1 MTQSVTGPIII
12 LGGGGHARVVIDMLC
27 RLNAEILGF
36 TDPDPLRNQLMGV
49 THLGSDA
56 VLDRRNPEQ
65 VELAN
70 GLGNVGMSSR
80 RREVYLDQRQ
90 KGFSFPPLIHDSA
103 VVAESADVGKGSQIM
118 AGAVL
123 QPNVQIGENVIINT
137 NATVDHD
144 CIIGDH
150 VHIAPGATISGTVGI
165 EERSFVGAGATI
177 IDDLDLGSN
186 TVVGAGA
193 VVVRDVPSG
202 TTVTGVPAR
211 PRN

>member
-1 MTQSVTGPIII
+1 MTQSVTGRIII
-12 LGGGGHARVVIDMLC
+12 LGGGGHARVVIGMLR
-27 RLNAEILGF
+27 RLNTEILGF
-36 TDPDPLRNQLMGV
+36 TDPDPKTDQVMGV
-49 THLGSDA
+49 PHLGGDSA
-56 VLDRRNPEQ
+56 LNTRNPEQ

-70 GLGNVGMSSR
+70 GLGNVEMSSR
-80 RREVYLDQRQ
+80 RREVYLQQRQ

-103 VVAESADVGKGSQIM
+103 VVDESVRVGEGSQVM
-118 AGAVL
+118 AGAVI
-123 QPNVQIGENVIINT
+123 QPNVQIGKNVIVNT
-137 NATVDHD
+137 NTTVDHD
-144 CIIGDH
+144 CTIGDH
-150 VHIAPGATISGTVGI
+150 VHVAPGTTISGTVAI